1 MMNTPPPSFMESSV
15 PPATRRSA
23 RTVAIPVIAFLLAG
37 AVAVGAIAT
46 AVVLLWRHQAQDEA
60 VRQARVLTGVEA
72 HDVVGPV
79 LSDDALVPGSPAW
92 RRLDALVRTHVI
104 DHDVVRV
111 KIWAADG
118 TIVYSDSRSLI
129 GQRFALGQDDQRA
142 IAGAPPVAEVSN
154 LTAPENRDE
163 RQFGKLLEVYLGVRT
178 PSGRRLLFETYQRYD
193 AIDASARRIMPG
205 ALSALIAGL
214 LLLYAVQ
221 APLAYGLATR
231 LRRARSD
238 REQAL
243 ADALAASDQERRR
256 IAADLHDGV
265 VQGLAGVSYT
275 LSAVADRAAA
285 DHQTAT
291 ADVVHRAGQDLRS
304 WVRELRTLVVTIA
317 PPKLH
322 EAGLAAALED
332 LRGSLTTRGIAVT
345 TDIGTLPK
353 LDPQV
358 ETLAFRVAQEAVR
371 NVAKHANARTVAVT
385 AGIVGDRLRVEVA
398 DDGRGLTPSITNGAR
413 GGGQGLR
420 LLADLTRSNGG
431 HLDVASSPDGV
442 GTIVRLDLPAHRS
455 VAL

>member
-1 MMNTPPPSFMESSV
+1 MMGTPPPSFREWSV
-15 PPATRRSA
+15 PSVGHRSA
-23 RTVAIPVIAFLLAG
+23 RSVAIPVIGFLLAG
-37 AVAVGAIAT
+37 ALAVGVIAT
-46 AVVLLWRHQAQDEA
+46 AVMLLWRRQAQDEA

-72 HDVVGPV
+72 HNVVGPA
-79 LSDDALVPGSPAW
+79 LSDAALVRGTPAR
-92 RRLDALVRTHVI
+92 RRLDALVRAHVI

-111 KIWAADG
+111 KVWAANG
-118 TIVYSDSRSLI
+118 TVVYSDDPSLI
-129 GQRFALGQDDQRA
+129 GRRFALGQDEQRA
-142 IAGAPPVAEVSN
+142 IAGASPVAVVSN

-163 RQFGKLLEVYLGVRT
+163 RRFGKLLEVYLGVRT
-178 PSGRRLLFETYQRYD
+178 SSGRRLLFETYQRYD
-193 AIDASARRIMPG
+193 AIDASSRRIMRG
-205 ALSALIAGL
+205 ALPALIAGL
-214 LLLYAVQ
+214 VVLYAVQ
-221 APLAYGLATR
+221 IPLAYGLATR

-238 REQAL
+238 RERAL

-285 DHQTAT
+285 DSHTAT
-291 ADVVHRAGQDLRS
+291 ADVVRRAGQDLRS

-322 EAGLAAALED
+322 DAGLAAALED

-371 NVAKHANARTVAVT
+371 NVIKHADARTVAVT
-385 AGIVGDRLRVEVA
+385 AELVGDRLRIEVA
-398 DDGRGLTPSITNGAR
+398 DDGQGLTRTTNGAH

-431 HLDVASSPDGV
+431 ELDIESSSDGA
-442 GTIVRLDLPAHRS
+442 GTTVRLNLPAHRQ
-455 VAL
+455 VAS